1 MSRNKLQLPA
11 LSLIREIYRLCAERD
26 RSADID
32 TIWERV
38 GAFWGVTGKNVQAWY
53 SLAKRKELH

>member
-11 LSLIREIYRLCAERD
+11 LSLIREIYIKCTTNG
-26 RSADID
+26 ADPD

-38 GAFWGVTGKNVQAWY
+38 GAFWGVTGQNVQAWY

>member
-11 LSLIREIYRLCAERD
+11 LSDIQDIYRQCAARD
-26 RSADID
+26 KAADID